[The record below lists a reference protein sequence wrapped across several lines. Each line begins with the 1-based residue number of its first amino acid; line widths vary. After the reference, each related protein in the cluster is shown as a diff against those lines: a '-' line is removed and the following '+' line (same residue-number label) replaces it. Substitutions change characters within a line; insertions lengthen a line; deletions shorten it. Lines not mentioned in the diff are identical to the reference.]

1 MEVLVTFQCPQL
13 TFYFV
18 LSTNSKVIC
27 QKRNFPRLKI
37 CRHRNMKNELKWK
50 TIAGV
55 LLFICSL
62 FLAVYLFSL
71 PARSTT
77 WDLHE
82 KGAVGDAIN
91 GMTAPIIAIV
101 GAILVY
107 ISFQEQVK
115 ANKLQFNAINQQA
128 EIEIVYKLYSELK
141 EDFKEIQDVYG
152 NRHQQPAILDSFMQQ
167 VIADASQ
174 HSFYNDLHVFIKYLN
189 DQFVFLASRLM
200 VNSILSNDEKMTLI
214 EKLQRLYGLYF
225 RGYYLNIKQSIYQ
238 SQLSREFKSDI
249 ELVTSSLNNLDQY
262 YHFLLDEK
270 KKEVMTFAEKQKKKR
285 KT

>member
-1 MEVLVTFQCPQL
+1 
-13 TFYFV
+13 
-18 LSTNSKVIC
+18 
-27 QKRNFPRLKI
+27 
-37 CRHRNMKNELKWK
+37 MKNELKWK